1 MLLIQGTS
9 LANGRY
15 IIQRQLGAGAMAEVY
30 LAKDCERRV
39 DVAIKVLLPQLA
51 LDPQYAQY
59 FRDEAKV
66 LEKLQHPN
74 IVRYFDYRQ
83 ERQLVFIAL
92 EYIAGPTLQHY
103 LSHRKLLAMPH
114 AFYIAACVASALDYA
129 HNQGVIHRDIK
140 PSNVML
146 ADSGKV
152 LLNDFGVARDGGTG
166 PNATGPIGTMAYMA
180 PEQIRGSNVTAAA
193 DQYSLGILLW
203 ELLTGRRPFTAD
215 SAGLQGATTQNR
227 LAEEHLNYPPP
238 GGILSPPQAAPLE
251 RALAKEPA
259 QRFPSCSA
267 MVQALQSASGMQPTN
282 QQQWMQAL
290 RTFSPPARI
299 FAPAPTPQQ
308 LPPAFRPAAA
318 QPVQRLIPK
327 PSIPKFVLY
336 ASVLVAI
343 VLLLA
348 VSTIG
353 SNNPLPAATAVS
365 TAASTPALP
374 TVVTPTP

>member
-1 MLLIQGTS
+1 MLTPNTR
-9 LANGRY
+9 LASGRY

-39 DVAIKVLLPQLA
+39 DVAIKVLLPKLA

-152 LLNDFGVARDGGTG
+152 LLNDFGVARAASGG
-166 PNATGPIGTMAYMA
+166 PNAAGPIGTMAYMA
-180 PEQIRGSNVTAAA
+180 PEQIRGINVTAAA
-193 DQYSLGILLW
+193 DQYSLAILLW

-238 GGILSPPQAAPLE
+238 GGILPEAESAPLM
-251 RALAKEPA
+251 RALAKNPNE
-259 QRFPSCSA
+259 RFPNCT
-267 MVQALQSASGMQPTN
+267 ALVKALLAASGQQPTN
-282 QQQWMQAL
+282 PQQWMQAL

-299 FAPAPTPQQ
+299 SAPAPTPQQ
-308 LPPAFRPAAA
+308 PPPAFRPAAA
-318 QPVQRLIPK
+318 QAAQRLIPK

-336 ASVLVAI
+336 ASALVAI
-343 VLLLA
+343 LLLLA
-348 VSTIG
+348 VFKIG

-374 TVVTPTP
+374 NVVTPTP

>member
-1 MLLIQGTS
+1 MLVLRSHQPAITTLVLLM
-9 LANGRY
+9 LAPQTKLAGGRY
-15 IIQRQLGAGAMAEVY
+15 TVQRLLGSGAMADVY
-30 LAKDCERRV
+30 LATDSQRRV
-39 DVAIKVLLPQLA
+39 DVALKVLRSNLA
-51 LDPQYAQY
+51 PDAHYAQY
-59 FRDEAKV
+59 FRDEASV
-66 LEKLQHPN
+66 LQRLQHPN

-114 AFYIAACVASALDYA
+114 AYYIAACVASALDYA

-152 LLNDFGVARDGGTG
+152 LLNDFGVARDGGRG

-203 ELLTGRRPFTAD
+203 ELLTGRRPFTGD
-215 SAGLQGATTQNR
+215 SAGLQGTTTQAR

-238 GGILSPPQAAPLE
+238 GGILPPPQAAPLE
-251 RALAKEPA
+251 RALAKEPD
-259 QRFPSCSA
+259 QRFTSCSA
-267 MVQALQSASGMQPTN
+267 LVQALVSASGMQPTN
-282 QQQWMQAL
+282 QQQWMQEL
-290 RTFSPPARI
+290 RTFTPPARI

-308 LPPAFRPAAA
+308 PPPAFRP
-318 QPVQRLIPK
+318 PGPRVPRRIPK
-327 PSIPKFVLY
+327 ASIPGLVLRMSLLV
-336 ASVLVAI
+336 ASVLF
-343 VLLLA
+343 LA
-348 VSTIG
+348 MFVIG
-353 SNNPLPAATAVS
+353 LGPS
-365 TAASTPALP
+365 
-374 TVVTPTP
+374 